1 MPNINFRFTIQPYQ
15 TQAVNS
21 VVKVFDT
28 QPFQVSNRFR
38 RDLGDIP
45 SQSSL
50 FMPNFEGDDIAAGYA
65 NADITLSDAQR
76 IFNRFKKPIIL
87 LLIKI

>member
-38 RDLGDIP
+38 RDL
-45 SQSSL
+45 
-50 FMPNFEGDDIAAGYA
+50 
-65 NADITLSDAQR
+65 
-76 IFNRFKKPIIL
+76 
-87 LLIKI
+87 

>member
-15 TQAVNS
+15 THAVNS
-21 VVKVFDT
+21 VVKIFDT

-38 RDLGDIP
+38 RDLGDMP

-65 NADITLSDAQR
+65 NADIILSDAKILKNIQS
-76 IFNRFKKPIIL
+76 IQKTNNII
-87 LLIKI
+87 